1 MNNLINRPTLAFT
14 AASWLAVFIGVVG
27 FMIGLWNAEMPLHEK
42 GYYLIILLYGL
53 FSTISLQKTLR
64 DQLEEIP
71 VTMIYVALC
80 WASVGICIGL
90 LLFSLTN
97 ATLTLSEKG
106 YYIMSFL
113 LSLFGVT
120 ATQKNIRDLDHLR
133 HQKEV
138 NSHQHKLEEESSK
151 KVQLD

>member
-1 MNNLINRPTLAFT
+1 MSNLINRPTLAFT
-14 AASWLAVFIGVVG
+14 AASWLAVLIGVVG

-133 HQKEV
+133 HQQEIS
-138 NSHQHKLEEESSK
+138 SHQHKLEEESSK
-151 KVQLD
+151 KVPLD

>member
-1 MNNLINRPTLAFT
+1 
-14 AASWLAVFIGVVG
+14 
-27 FMIGLWNAEMPLHEK
+27 
-42 GYYLIILLYGL
+42 
-53 FSTISLQKTLR
+53 
-64 DQLEEIP
+64 
-71 VTMIYVALC
+71 MIYVALC

-133 HQKEV
+133 LQTEMNPRSIRH
-138 NSHQHKLEEESSK
+138 ESST
-151 KVQLD
+151 QEDNSLE

>member
-1 MNNLINRPTLAFT
+1 MDYSPRSHYKKL
-14 AASWLAVFIGVVG
+14 
-27 FMIGLWNAEMPLHEK
+27 
-42 GYYLIILLYGL
+42 
-53 FSTISLQKTLR
+53 LR

-90 LLFSLTN
+90 LLFILTN

-106 YYIMSFL
+106 YYLCLFL

-120 ATQKNIRDLDHLR
+120 ATKRTFVISIIYVIN
-133 HQKEV
+133 
-138 NSHQHKLEEESSK
+138 K
-151 KVQLD
+151 K

>member
-120 ATQKNIRDLDHLR
+120 ATQKNIRDLG
-133 HQKEV
+133 
-138 NSHQHKLEEESSK
+138 SFTSSTRSK
-151 KVQLD
+151 FSSTQIRRRAK

>member
-1 MNNLINRPTLAFT
+1 MSTLINRPTLAFT

-80 WASVGICIGL
+80 WVSVGICIGL

-133 HQKEV
+133 LQTEMNPRSIRH
-138 NSHQHKLEEESSK
+138 ESST
-151 KVQLD
+151 QEDNSLE

>member
-1 MNNLINRPTLAFT
+1 MSNLINRTTLAFT

-80 WASVGICIGL
+80 WVSVGICIGL

-133 HQKEV
+133 LQTEMNPRSIRH
-138 NSHQHKLEEESSK
+138 ESST
-151 KVQLD
+151 QEDNSLE

>member
-1 MNNLINRPTLAFT
+1 MSNLINRPTLAFT
-14 AASWLAVFIGVVG
+14 AASWLAVLIGVVG

-133 HQKEV
+133 LQTEMNPRSIRH
-138 NSHQHKLEEESSK
+138 ESST
-151 KVQLD
+151 QEDNSLE

>member
-1 MNNLINRPTLAFT
+1 MSNLINRPTLAFT

-80 WASVGICIGL
+80 WVSVGICIGL

-133 HQKEV
+133 LQTEMNPRSIRH
-138 NSHQHKLEEESSK
+138 ESST
-151 KVQLD
+151 QEDNSLE

>member
-1 MNNLINRPTLAFT
+1 
-14 AASWLAVFIGVVG
+14 
-27 FMIGLWNAEMPLHEK
+27 MPLHEK

-133 HQKEV
+133 HQQEV

>member
-1 MNNLINRPTLAFT
+1 MSNLINRPTLAFT

-133 HQKEV
+133 HQQGV
-138 NSHQHKLEEESSK
+138 NSHQHTLEEESSK

>member
-1 MNNLINRPTLAFT
+1 MSNLVNRPTLAFT
-14 AASWLAVFIGVVG
+14 AASWLAVLIGVVG

-133 HQKEV
+133 HQQET
-138 NSHQHKLEEESSK
+138 NSHQPKLEEESSK
-151 KVQLD
+151 KVPLD

>member
-1 MNNLINRPTLAFT
+1 MSNLINRPTLAFT
-14 AASWLAVFIGVVG
+14 AASWLAVLIGVVG

-71 VTMIYVALC
+71 VTMIYVVLC
-80 WASVGICIGL
+80 WASVGICVGL

-133 HQKEV
+133 HQQEI

-151 KVQLD
+151 KVPLD